1 VSRYQTGKT
10 NLDFIEA
17 RDSEWQWHQ
26 LRNQDYVAA
35 QCAAES
41 SSEKETPPPNYPLA
55 EQIWTPRSL
64 VQWSLLYIKNGI
76 SIGSSSFAELVV
88 VTSRKIYT

>member
-1 VSRYQTGKT
+1 MSGSGISYVI
-10 NLDFIEA
+10 N
-17 RDSEWQWHQ
+17 
-26 LRNQDYVAA
+26 DYVAA

-41 SSEKETPPPNYPLA
+41 SSEKETPPNYPLA

-64 VQWSLLYIKNGI
+64 VQWSLLYIENGI